1 MTTTAKVMF
10 FKNEFIASL
19 SDGRRIERRDWREM
33 ALALYSAGVEGGAV
47 DFEWGAGQR
56 MITAGQQVALQ
67 AEIRRLAR
75 TEKVRIVAAT

>member
-56 MITAGQQVALQ
+56 MITAGWSWASG
-67 AEIRRLAR
+67 ARRLC
-75 TEKVRIVAAT
+75 VCWAT